1 MKGHISKS
9 TAALFAVIALLA
21 GALVVTISTPNR
33 IPVFADTSRAAETG
47 TITTFAPI
55 VKRAM
60 PAVVNISSSKVVKDQ
75 PGEGGQGLFNDPF
88 FRQFFGGRTPQQQ
101 EQPRSQR
108 ATSLGSGVVVSA
120 DGYILTNNHV
130 VDGATDVKV
139 SFADK

>member
-21 GALVVTISTPNR
+21 GALVVTISRRTR
-33 IPVFADTSRAAETG
+33 VPVCAYPSRGAETAS
-47 TITTFAPI
+47 ITTFAPL
-55 VKRAM
+55 VKRVM

-88 FRQFFGGRTPQQQ
+88 FRQFFGGRMPQQQ

-108 ATSLGSGVVVSA
+108 AT
-120 DGYILTNNHV
+120 
-130 VDGATDVKV
+130 
-139 SFADK
+139 

>member
-9 TAALFAVIALLA
+9 TAALLAVIALLA
-21 GALVVTISTPNR
+21 GALVVTISSPNR
-33 IPVFADTSRAAETG
+33 IPVFADTSRGAETG
-47 TITTFAPI
+47 AITTFAPV

-60 PAVVNISSSKVVKDQ
+60 PAVVNISSSKVVKNQGGDE
-75 PGEGGQGLFNDPF
+75 GELFNNPL
-88 FRQFFGGRTPQQQ
+88 FRQFFGGRMPQQ

-108 ATSLGSGVVVSA
+108 ATSLGSGVVVSP

-139 SFADK
+139 SFAD